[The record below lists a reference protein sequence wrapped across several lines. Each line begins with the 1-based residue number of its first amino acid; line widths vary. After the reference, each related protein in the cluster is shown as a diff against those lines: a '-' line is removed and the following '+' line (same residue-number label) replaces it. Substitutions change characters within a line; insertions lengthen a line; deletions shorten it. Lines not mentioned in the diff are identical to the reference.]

1 MEVDADAREEGEPQ
15 HAAEAEGVE
24 PQQPV
29 EEATVGGVGHLDGE
43 RARLSGG
50 GPGGADRAAAVA
62 RAAVWAAPAAA
73 VAQEGA
79 AVVAVGR
86 RAAGAAATPS
96 PVKLAW
102 LAREAVW
109 SHEAVDLF
117 DRRRAPARGGASRAG
132 EDETLL
138 GTVERVV
145 YSGGD
150 GSFTV
155 ARLKLERDGEVITV
169 VGSLVGVP
177 AGASLRLVGRFETNA
192 RFGAQFK
199 IEHYTEVAP
208 ATLEGLRRY
217 LGSGLIKGIGPE
229 LASRIVDRFGI
240 ETLEILDRDP
250 TRIGEVAGIGQSR
263 ARAVRDA
270 WAAQRQV
277 REVMVFLQGYG
288 VSPAFAAR
296 IYKRYGAASIARVR
310 ENPYRLAFDV
320 WGIGFLSADKLAA
333 ALGVAPDAPARFE
346 AGVRHVLD
354 DESGNGHVF
363 VPRARLCQK
372 ASALLDQPEEG
383 VAAAIDRLARAGE
396 VAIDATVVD
405 DPKDPAIYETLLYRA
420 ETSLAAGLARLL
432 DAPAPALFVEADKAI
447 AWYEREAG
455 IALARQQ
462 AEAVKLALG
471 AKVAVITGGPGV
483 GKTTIV
489 RGIVS
494 ILKRKGLTVALAAPT
509 GRAAKRLT
517 DATGAPAS
525 TLHRLLE
532 WRPAGATFGRC
543 PSNPLEADVLIVD
556 EASMLDVRLGADLV
570 AALASSARLVLVGDV
585 DQLPSV
591 GPGSVLG
598 DVIASGAVPTV
609 RLTEIFRQA
618 AESLIVVNAHRIQEG
633 AEPELGAAAADR
645 ESDRRDFFFL
655 EEDDPAA
662 AATLIRDL
670 VAVRLPRRYGFSPQ
684 EIQVLSPMH
693 RGELGA
699 GNLNRLLQE
708 TLTAGA
714 PGIER
719 GQRTLRVGDKV
730 MQVKNDYDKEVWNG
744 DSGTIEGVG
753 DETLAVRFDDR
764 LVEYTLDELDTLVL
778 AYAATVHKSQ
788 GSEYAAVVIPVHT
801 QHYVML
807 QRNLLYTAVTRG
819 KRLVVLVGTRK
830 ALSLAVRNADVAARA
845 SGLAA
850 RLRASRR

>member
-1 MEVDADAREEGEPQ
+1 
-15 HAAEAEGVE
+15 
-24 PQQPV
+24 
-29 EEATVGGVGHLDGE
+29 
-43 RARLSGG
+43 
-50 GPGGADRAAAVA
+50 
-62 RAAVWAAPAAA
+62 
-73 VAQEGA
+73 
-79 AVVAVGR
+79 
-86 RAAGAAATPS
+86 
-96 PVKLAW
+96 
-102 LAREAVW
+102 VW

-117 DRRRAPARGGASRAG
+117 DRRGATSRGGAARAG
-132 EDETLL
+132 EDQTLL

-145 YSGGD
+145 FSGGD
-150 GSFTV
+150 GAFTV

-177 AGASLRLVGRFETNA
+177 AGASLRLVGRFETTA
-192 RFGAQFK
+192 RFGAQFR

-333 ALGVAPDAPARFE
+333 ALGVAPDAPARLE

-372 ASALLDQPEEG
+372 AAALLDQPEDD
-383 VAAAIDRLARAGE
+383 VTAAIDRLARVGE
-396 VAIDATVVD
+396 VAIDATVVE

-420 ETSLAAGLARLL
+420 ETALAAGLARLL
-432 DAPAPALFVEADKAI
+432 DAPAPALAVEADKAI

-462 AEAVKLALG
+462 AEAVKLALA
-471 AKVAVITGGPGV
+471 AKVAVVTGGPGV

-509 GRAAKRLT
+509 GRAAKRLA

-532 WRPAGATFGRC
+532 WRPASATFGRC

-655 EEDDPAA
+655 EEEDPAA
-662 AATLIRDL
+662 AAMLIRDL

-744 DSGTIEGVG
+744 DSGCVEGVG
-753 DETLAVRFDDR
+753 AETLAVRFDDR
-764 LVEYTLDELDTLVL
+764 LVEYSLDELDTLVL

-788 GSEYAAVVIPVHT
+788 GSEYPAVVIPVHT

-830 ALSLAVRNADVAARA
+830 ALALAVRNADVAARA

>member
-1 MEVDADAREEGEPQ
+1 
-15 HAAEAEGVE
+15 
-24 PQQPV
+24 
-29 EEATVGGVGHLDGE
+29 
-43 RARLSGG
+43 
-50 GPGGADRAAAVA
+50 
-62 RAAVWAAPAAA
+62 
-73 VAQEGA
+73 
-79 AVVAVGR
+79 
-86 RAAGAAATPS
+86 
-96 PVKLAW
+96 
-102 LAREAVW
+102 
-109 SHEAVDLF
+109 
-117 DRRRAPARGGASRAG
+117 
-132 EDETLL
+132 
-138 GTVERVV
+138 
-145 YSGGD
+145 
-150 GSFTV
+150 
-155 ARLKLERDGEVITV
+155 
-169 VGSLVGVP
+169 
-177 AGASLRLVGRFETNA
+177 
-192 RFGAQFK
+192 
-199 IEHYTEVAP
+199 
-208 ATLEGLRRY
+208 
-217 LGSGLIKGIGPE
+217 
-229 LASRIVDRFGI
+229 
-240 ETLEILDRDP
+240 
-250 TRIGEVAGIGQSR
+250 IGQSR

-310 ENPYRLAFDV
+310 ENPYRLAFDI

-333 ALGVAPDAPARFE
+333 ALGVARDAPARLE

-372 ASALLDQPEEG
+372 TSALLEQPEEDI
-383 VAAAIDRLARAGE
+383 AAAIERLARAGE
-396 VAIDATVVD
+396 VAIDASVVAGSLD
-405 DPKDPAIYETLLYRA
+405 DPKDPAIYQTLLYRA

-432 DAPAPALFVEADKAI
+432 DAPAPALSVEADKAI

-483 GKTTIV
+483 GKTTII

-517 DATGAPAS
+517 DATGQSAS

-532 WRPAGATFGRC
+532 WRPASATFGRC
-543 PSNPLEADVLIVD
+543 PSNPLDADLLIVD

-655 EEDDPAA
+655 AEDDPAA
-662 AATLIRDL
+662 AALLIRDL

-708 TLTAGA
+708 ALTAGA

-830 ALSLAVRNADVAARA
+830 ALALAVRNADVAARA

>member
-1 MEVDADAREEGEPQ
+1 MN
-15 HAAEAEGVE
+15 
-24 PQQPV
+24 
-29 EEATVGGVGHLDGE
+29 
-43 RARLSGG
+43 
-50 GPGGADRAAAVA
+50 
-62 RAAVWAAPAAA
+62 
-73 VAQEGA
+73 
-79 AVVAVGR
+79 
-86 RAAGAAATPS
+86 
-96 PVKLAW
+96 
-102 LAREAVW
+102 
-109 SHEAVDLF
+109 AVDLF
-117 DRRRAPARGGASRAG
+117 DRRRAPARGGASRPG

-145 YSGGD
+145 FSGGD
-150 GSFTV
+150 GAFTV

-177 AGASLRLVGRFETNA
+177 AGASLRLVGRFETTA
-192 RFGAQFK
+192 RFGAQFR

-333 ALGVAPDAPARFE
+333 ALGVAPDAPARLE

-372 ASALLDQPEEG
+372 ASSLLEQPEEG

-405 DPKDPAIYETLLYRA
+405 DSKDPAIYETLLYRA
-420 ETSLAAGLARLL
+420 ETALAAGLARLL
-432 DAPAPALFVEADKAI
+432 DAPAPALSVEADKAI

-532 WRPAGATFGRC
+532 WRPASATFGRC

-598 DVIASGAVPTV
+598 DVISSGAVPTV

-744 DSGTIEGVG
+744 DSGTVEGVG
-753 DETLAVRFDDR
+753 DEALAVRFDDR

-788 GSEYAAVVIPVHT
+788 GSEYPAVVIPVHT

-830 ALSLAVRNADVAARA
+830 ALALAVRNADVAARA

>member
-1 MEVDADAREEGEPQ
+1 M
-15 HAAEAEGVE
+15 
-24 PQQPV
+24 
-29 EEATVGGVGHLDGE
+29 
-43 RARLSGG
+43 
-50 GPGGADRAAAVA
+50 
-62 RAAVWAAPAAA
+62 
-73 VAQEGA
+73 
-79 AVVAVGR
+79 
-86 RAAGAAATPS
+86 AGAES
-96 PVKLAW
+96 
-102 LAREAVW
+102 VW

-117 DRRRAPARGGASRAG
+117 DRRRAPAPGGASRAG

-169 VGSLVGVP
+169 VGGLVGVP
-177 AGASLRLVGRFETNA
+177 AGASLRVIGRFETTA
-192 RFGAQFK
+192 RYGAQFR

-240 ETLEILDRDP
+240 ETLEILDREP
-250 TRIGEVAGIGQSR
+250 ARIGEVAGIGQSR

-310 ENPYRLAFDV
+310 ENPYRLAFDI
-320 WGIGFLSADKLAA
+320 WGIGFLSADKLAG
-333 ALGVAPDAPARFE
+333 ALGVARDAPARLE

-372 ASALLDQPEEG
+372 AAALLAQPEDAL
-383 VAAAIDRLARAGE
+383 AAAIDRLARAGE
-396 VAIDATVVD
+396 VAIDATVVEE
-405 DPKDPAIYETLLYRA
+405 PKDPAIYETLLYRA
-420 ETSLAAGLARLL
+420 ETALAAGLARLL
-432 DAPAPALFVEADKAI
+432 DTPAPALSVEVDKAI

-532 WRPAGATFGRC
+532 WRPASATFGRC

-598 DVIASGAVPTV
+598 DVISSGAVPTV

-633 AEPELGAAAADR
+633 AEPELGAAATDR
-645 ESDRRDFFFL
+645 GSDRRDFFFL
-655 EEDDPAA
+655 EEEDPAA

-714 PGIER
+714 AGIER
-719 GQRTLRVGDKV
+719 GQRTLRVGDRV

-788 GSEYAAVVIPVHT
+788 GSEYPAVVIPVHT

-830 ALSLAVRNADVAARA
+830 ALALAVRNADVAARA

>member
-1 MEVDADAREEGEPQ
+1 MA
-15 HAAEAEGVE
+15 GV
-24 PQQPV
+24 
-29 EEATVGGVGHLDGE
+29 
-43 RARLSGG
+43 R
-50 GPGGADRAAAVA
+50 
-62 RAAVWAAPAAA
+62 
-73 VAQEGA
+73 
-79 AVVAVGR
+79 
-86 RAAGAAATPS
+86 
-96 PVKLAW
+96 
-102 LAREAVW
+102 AVW

-177 AGASLRLVGRFETNA
+177 AGASLRLVGRFETTA

-240 ETLEILDRDP
+240 ETLEILDREP
-250 TRIGEVAGIGQSR
+250 ARIGEVAGIGQSR

-310 ENPYRLAFDV
+310 ENPYRLAFDI

-333 ALGVAPDAPARFE
+333 ALGVARDAPARLE

-372 ASALLDQPEEG
+372 AAAMLDQPEEG

-405 DPKDPAIYETLLYRA
+405 DPKDPGIYETLLYRA

-598 DVIASGAVPTV
+598 DVISSGAVPTV

-708 TLTAGA
+708 ALTTGA

-788 GSEYAAVVIPVHT
+788 GSEYPAVVIPVHT

-830 ALSLAVRNADVAARA
+830 ALALAVRNADVAARA